1 MAPGRVIA
9 LQVIRFTVQWVEP
22 ARMNRSRM
30 QIHLMWV
37 ITRWNAEY
45 PWNHT
50 YPVTN
55 FSPCGN
61 TVCLEKE
68 IDHLSQRR
76 RATLCLFS
84 DSTMCIELLSCR
96 NMPRPSRD
104 IMVIDRC
111 FFTIETA
118 NANVSKSIDRSIINA
133 RILFLRSVIIQLR
146 IFIQI
151 HILAS
156 IIENVY
162 DLGGDLCHPLKM
174 KSTWTMNSFQIRY
187 ILINPRDQN
196 FIFILR
202 ANV

>member
-50 YPVTN
+50 YPVRN

-104 IMVIDRC
+104 IIVIDRC

-118 NANVSKSIDRSIINA
+118 NANVSKSIDRTIINA

-151 HILAS
+151 HTLAS

-162 DLGGDLCHPLKM
+162 DLDGDLCHPLKM
-174 KSTWTMNSFQIRY
+174 RST
-187 ILINPRDQN
+187 
-196 FIFILR
+196 
-202 ANV
+202 

>member
-1 MAPGRVIA
+1 MGYY
-9 LQVIRFTVQWVEP
+9 TVE
-22 ARMNRSRM
+22 RRISLKS
-30 QIHLMWV
+30 HLSSHKLLSLW
-37 ITRWNAEY
+37 E
-45 PWNHT
+45 H
-50 YPVTN
+50 
-55 FSPCGN
+55 GL
-61 TVCLEKE
+61 LEKE

-84 DSTMCIELLSCR
+84 YSTMCIELLSCR

-162 DLGGDLCHPLKM
+162 DLDGDLCHSLKM
-174 KSTWTMNSFQIRY
+174 KST
-187 ILINPRDQN
+187 
-196 FIFILR
+196 
-202 ANV
+202 

>member
-68 IDHLSQRR
+68 IDRLSQRR

-96 NMPRPSRD
+96 NTPRPSRD
-104 IMVIDRC
+104 IIVIDRC
-111 FFTIETA
+111 FSTIETA
-118 NANVSKSIDRSIINA
+118 DANVSKSIDRSIINA

-151 HILAS
+151 HTLAS

-162 DLGGDLCHPLKM
+162 DLDGDLCYPLKT
-174 KSTWTMNSFQIRY
+174 KSTQTTNSFQIRY
-187 ILINPRDQN
+187 IFIDPRDQN